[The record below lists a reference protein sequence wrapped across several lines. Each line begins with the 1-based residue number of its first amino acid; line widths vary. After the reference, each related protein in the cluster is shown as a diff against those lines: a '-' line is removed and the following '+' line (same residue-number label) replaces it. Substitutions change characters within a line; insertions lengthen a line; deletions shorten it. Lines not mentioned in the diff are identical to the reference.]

1 MRMLVDS
8 SWARTCISM
17 LFKISRLLQVVEFRP
32 GRRRTVRDTKIGSPL
47 QTATPFSQFATGCE
61 FSQRLIRVYGGRCKV
76 VVGILS
82 SLSIVRL
89 SSVTAVSCD
98 TVRRSPCVSHG
109 TPRRNM
115 ADSISPI
122 SKPSLYTAI
131 WVQYGI
137 CTTVMVLRGYSQF
150 FVLRKFATDDFVM
163 LGAYIIQGV
172 ASALVTTATYW
183 GLGSSVLDLDYTK
196 VTQVL
201 KYTMISQPFGVIAP
215 LLGRISFMLFL
226 LNSVITVHTASD
238 FRRKL
243 LWCLVALQ
251 VPVNI
256 VPCILQF
263 TQCDP
268 VDALWDP
275 LRLMTHCQGALVV
288 KRFGYFQGAFNALT
302 DLILIVIGVAVI
314 ISLKMRRSNKMVL
327 SGILS
332 LSLLAMIAAI
342 LKTVQLGKI
351 TSMEFSKAMGLWAI
365 WFLTEGT
372 VVITTA
378 SVPRL
383 RAIIVIGRQ
392 RPKSSYN
399 YNYNYNYNQYNYN
412 GATPNTSRLDPR
424 ARPTTSDKNQ
434 ILMTTDLH
442 IEREDMPPEFVR
454 QDSQGNGGLS
464 RGRSVLSAHGD
475 GTTNPNGGGSLTTVQ
490 AAGMESGVELLP
502 MAKERSAI

>member
-1 MRMLVDS
+1 
-8 SWARTCISM
+8 
-17 LFKISRLLQVVEFRP
+17 
-32 GRRRTVRDTKIGSPL
+32 
-47 QTATPFSQFATGCE
+47 
-61 FSQRLIRVYGGRCKV
+61 
-76 VVGILS
+76 
-82 SLSIVRL
+82 
-89 SSVTAVSCD
+89 
-98 TVRRSPCVSHG
+98 
-109 TPRRNM
+109 M

-122 SKPSLYTAI
+122 SKPSMYTAI

-137 CTTVMVLRGYSQF
+137 CTAVMVLRGYSQF

-172 ASALVTTATYW
+172 ASALVTTATHW
-183 GLGSSVLDLDYTK
+183 GLGSPILDLDYIK

-226 LNSVITVHTASD
+226 LNSVITVHTASGL
-238 FRRKL
+238 RRKL
-243 LWCLVALQ
+243 LWCLIALQ

-275 LRLMTHCQGALVV
+275 SRLMTHCQGALVV
-288 KRFGYFQGAFNALT
+288 KRFGYFQGGFNALT
-302 DLILIVIGVAVI
+302 DLILIIIGVAVI

-327 SGILS
+327 GGILS
-332 LSLLAMIAAI
+332 LSLLYLLYRASSKRDGKTDKSSAMIAAI

-351 TSMEFSKAMGLWAI
+351 SSMEFSKAMGLWAI

-383 RAIIVIGRQ
+383 RAIMVIGRQ
-392 RPKSSYN
+392 RSKSSYN
-399 YNYNYNYNQYNYN
+399 YNYNYGNYNNYN
-412 GATPNTSRLDPR
+412 GATLNSSRLDPHR
-424 ARPTTSDKNQ
+424 TRPTTSDKNQ

-454 QDSQGNGGLS
+454 QNSQGNGGIR

-475 GTTNPNGGGSLTTVQ
+475 GTTNPNGAGSLTTVQ